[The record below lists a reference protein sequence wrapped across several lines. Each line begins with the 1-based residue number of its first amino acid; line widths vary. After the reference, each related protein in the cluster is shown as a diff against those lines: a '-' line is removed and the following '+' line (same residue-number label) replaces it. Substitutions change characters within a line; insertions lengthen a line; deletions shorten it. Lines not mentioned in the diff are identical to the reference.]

1 MILVSMAECEQSLA
15 LSVRKGTNNCGI
27 FQIFRL
33 HSCFLLL
40 AGTTSAILRASLVEL
55 PGEIDQE
62 RATGGVVNRQ
72 FADAIDSGI
81 GFVGVEEVN
90 TTHIEGQLSQT
101 AEVEVAL
108 HAERYFCD
116 EWLVVYIYNLSNAFR
131 HFCLSFS
138 VSSGCIAVP
147 PRSMVFT
154 ILNPA

>member
-1 MILVSMAECEQSLA
+1 M
-15 LSVRKGTNNCGI
+15 
-27 FQIFRL
+27 
-33 HSCFLLL
+33 
-40 AGTTSAILRASLVEL
+40 
-55 PGEIDQE
+55 
-62 RATGGVVNRQ
+62 NRQ

-90 TTHIEGQLSQT
+90 TTHIEGQLSHA